1 MSFTLLFFCFTD
13 SGHFV
18 TLIRSNNEF
27 FVVNDVKPNIVKAKL
42 SELEESDLF
51 FFKKIDPD
59 AQMG

>member
-27 FVVNDVKPNIVKAKL
+27 FVVNDVKLNIVKAKL

-51 FFKKIDPD
+51 FFKKVAPD
-59 AQMG
+59 GQMG